1 MFNIK
6 KLNNIWYK
14 GQRIPITYKLL
25 SKVFTVVSMLRRK
38 LFDLGILKKH
48 KVKCPIIIIGNISV
62 GGVGKTPFVI
72 WLVKKLQANGY
83 KVGVVSRGYG
93 GKREHEPLLVI
104 PQTSA
109 KASGDEALLIA
120 KHTNA
125 PVFVGKNRVKA
136 AQKLLLDYRTD
147 VIVCDDGLQHYA
159 LQRDIEI
166 ALIDAKFGLGNE
178 QLLPAGPLREAKSRL
193 KDVDMVIYKGLK
205 PDQHYFEYEPLLIY
219 ALGNIKNQKSIESF
233 RNQHI
238 NAIAGIA
245 QPDSFFNM
253 LSEHG
258 LAVVKNP
265 LQDHEKLTQ
274 AHFKFDNDDPIFITE
289 KDAVK
294 CEDMKLENVWVV
306 VLKLV
311 LKNETQKQIVKKV
324 KAVIDEF

>member
-14 GQRIPITYKLL
+14 GQRIPFTYKLL
-25 SKVFTVVSMLRRK
+25 SNIFAMVSRSRRK
-38 LFDLGILKKH
+38 LFDIGVLKQH
-48 KVKCPIIIIGNISV
+48 KIKCPVVIVGNISV

-136 AQKLLLDYRTD
+136 AQKLLLDYRVN
-147 VIVCDDGLQHYA
+147 VIISDDGLQHYS

-166 ALIDAKFGLGNE
+166 VLIDAKYGLGNG
-178 QLLPAGPLREAKSRL
+178 QLLPAGPLRELKSRL
-193 KDVDMVIYKGLK
+193 NTVDMVVYKGLK
-205 PDQHYFEYEPLLIY
+205 PNQHYFEYQPLLIY
-219 ALGNIKNQKSIESF
+219 ALNNIKNQKSIESF

-265 LQDHEKLTQ
+265 LKDHEKLTL
-274 AHFKFDNDDPIFITE
+274 AHFQFDNDAPIFITE

-294 CEDMKLENVWVV
+294 CEDIKLKNVWVV

-311 LKNETQKQIVKKV
+311 LKTETQGKIVKKI
-324 KAVIDEF
+324 KEVIDEF